1 MPRATQGTATST
13 LSLRLRGCH
22 PPWPAF
28 PGRSASSS
36 LGLWRPYNPRA
47 ALTAR
52 VWAGP
57 LSLAATRG
65 VACLLSPPAA
75 TKMFQFAAFAC
86 LPAWPL
92 GRVPPFGHPRVTG
105 CLRLAAEFRRLSR
118 PSSPLGAWASP
129 VRPSSFLFAW
139 GRPRRRGAPLPL
151 AQHVNV
157 RRRRRR
163 RRREWEW
170 RLASTSPFDGPAA
183 RGALQKGGVPAAPSG
198 TATLLRLSPNYQF
211 CPRPP
216 LSVTDF
222 RRPRLSWLDGRCVQ
236 GPGTYS
242 PRHG

>member
-1 MPRATQGTATST
+1 MVPPASRRVSRAPRYSGYRLLRALVAPTG
-13 LSLRLRGCH
+13 LSPSMAGLSR
-22 PPWPAF
+22 P
-28 PGRSASSS
+28 
-36 LGLWRPYNPRA
+36 LGFLTRRPRRPYNPRA

-139 GRPRRRGAPLPL
+139 GGAASPRPPP
-151 AQHVNV
+151 
-157 RRRRRR
+157 
-163 RRREWEW
+163 
-170 RLASTSPFDGPAA
+170 ASRSACQCA
-183 RGALQKGGVPAAPSG
+183 SRPAAPGGGVGPCGSG
-198 TATLLRLSPNYQF
+198 ALARLCLSPA
-211 CPRPP
+211 RPP
-216 LSVTDF
+216 RRGGPPERRCSSRTFRYGYLVT
-222 RRPRLSWLDGRCVQ
+222 
-236 GPGTYS
+236 T
-242 PRHG
+242 